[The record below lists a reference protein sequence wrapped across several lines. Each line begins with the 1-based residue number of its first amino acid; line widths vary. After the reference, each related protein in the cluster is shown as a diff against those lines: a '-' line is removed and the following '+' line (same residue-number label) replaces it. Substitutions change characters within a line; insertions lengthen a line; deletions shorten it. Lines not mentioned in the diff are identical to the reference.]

1 MDEILS
7 KEKSKKKY
15 GINLDENM
23 DEETKVKKL
32 EVKKQEIRILQL
44 KNEIFSIKK
53 ENEYVYDESSV
64 IEKENT
70 IRAL

>member
-1 MDEILS
+1 
-7 KEKSKKKY
+7 
-15 GINLDENM
+15 M
-23 DEETKVKKL
+23 DEETKLKKL
-32 EVKKQEIRILQL
+32 EAKKQEIKILEL

-64 IEKENT
+64 VEKENT